1 MYNLLLS
8 GGGLKGLL
16 HLGALKALEER
27 NLLKNI
33 KNYGGASAGSIIGLL
48 LCIGYNYNDIMII
61 ILKINMNKFY
71 DISDVFELLDIYGLM
86 NWDPCERFLRLL
98 LETKFKKKYICFKEL
113 YELTNKTLHIN
124 AINVNT
130 NEEIIFNYTNSPD
143 IDIVDACLASSSL
156 PFLFSPKIINDN
168 YYIDPFTVNNCP
180 CNIFSHDLENTICL
194 SINDFLNKN
203 TYKKIDSFQNYIMNV
218 FDSLRNYSYK
228 NNVKRYK
235 PKITVNLSCN
245 CSPIDFDLSKE
256 LLSEIFIKGYNTT
269 IIYIDNE
276 LDKILETNEL
286 DKTLETN
293 ELDKTLETNELD
305 KTLETNEL
313 EKT

>member
-16 HLGALKALEER
+16 HLGALKALEEK
-27 NLLKNI
+27 NLLKDI
-33 KNYGGASAGSIIGLL
+33 KNYGGASIGSIIALL

-71 DISDVFELLDIYGLM
+71 DITDVFELLNIYGLM

-98 LETKFKKKYICFKEL
+98 LETKFKKKNISFKEL
-113 YELTNKTLHIN
+113 YELTSKTLHIN

-130 NEEIIFNYTNSPD
+130 TEEIIFNHINYPD

-156 PFLFSPKIINDN
+156 PFLFSPRIINDN
-168 YYIDPFTVNNCP
+168 HYIDPFTVNNCP
-180 CNIFSHDLENTICL
+180 YNIFSNDLENTICL

-203 TYKKIDSFQNYIMNV
+203 TYTKIDSFQNYIMNV
-218 FDSLRNYSYK
+218 FNSLKNYNYN

-235 PKITVNLSCN
+235 PRITINLYYD

-256 LLSEIFIKGYNTT
+256 LLSEIFIKGYKTT
-269 IIYIDNE
+269 ISYIDNE
-276 LDKILETNEL
+276 IDNEIETNEIDKVIETNEIDKVLETNEI
-286 DKTLETN
+286 DKVLETN
-293 ELDKTLETNELD
+293 ES
-305 KTLETNEL
+305 
-313 EKT
+313 

>member
-1 MYNLLLS
+1 MHNLLLS
-8 GGGLKGLL
+8 GGGLRGLL
-16 HLGALKALEER
+16 HLGAIKALEER

-71 DISDVFELLDIYGLM
+71 DISDVFELLNIYGLM

-98 LETKFKKKYICFKEL
+98 LETKFKKKYISFKEL

-130 NEEIIFNYTNSPD
+130 NEEIIFNYKNSPN

-168 YYIDPFTVNNCP
+168 YYIDPFAVNNCP
-180 CNIFSHDLENTICL
+180 YNIFSNDLENTICL
-194 SINDFLNKN
+194 SIDDFSNKN

-218 FDSLRNYSYK
+218 FDSLKNYSYK
-228 NNVKRYK
+228 NNAKRYK
-235 PKITVNLSCN
+235 PRIIVNLTYD
-245 CSPIDFDLSKE
+245 CSPIDFDLSKT
-256 LLSEIFIKGYNTT
+256 LLSEIFIKGYSTT
-269 IIYIDNE
+269 IIYIDE
-276 LDKILETNEL
+276 EL
-286 DKTLETN
+286 DKTMETE
-293 ELDKTLETNELD
+293 ELDKTMETEELD
-305 KTLETNEL
+305 KTMETEEL
-313 EKT
+313 DKT